1 MSKQSL
7 GRVTEICHDIWLRP
21 DKNNSFHEDL
31 PAFMTNLVT
40 NVTIDLLVTVVSK
53 VPNII
58 VVTVVTSASNS
69 YSLLWLPER
78 IIDVSSADG
87 SYLVTVLSHPRIS
100 MRSVGH
106 VSQI

>member
-7 GRVTEICHDIWLRP
+7 GRVTEIYQDIWLRP

-40 NVTIDLLVTVVSK
+40 NVTIYLLVTVVSN

-58 VVTVVTSASNS
+58 VVNVVTSATNS
-69 YSLLWLPER
+69 SSLLWVPER

-100 MRSVGH
+100 MRSVGR